1 MVGIDDVINK
11 LSTVIDPDL
20 NKDIVSMGMIK
31 DLDLNSGNLKFTL
44 ELTTPACPFNEQIEQ
59 DVRNAIGELDEIK
72 NFDMNVTAKVME
84 GRSLDADESMK
95 TVKNII
101 AVASGKGGVG
111 KSTVSLNLALA
122 LSRTGAKVGL
132 LDADI
137 YGPSIP
143 LMLGM
148 KNAAMQVEDKK
159 LQPPESNGIK
169 VVSFG
174 FFAEQEHQAA
184 IYRGPIIS
192 GIVKQFLVDTNW
204 TDLDYL
210 IVDLPPGTGDIPL
223 TLAQTCQPTGILV
236 VTTPQEVAS
245 SVASKAIGMFS
256 TLQVPMLGVVENMSY
271 FECSK
276 CNEKHYI
283 FGKGGAEKISE
294 KHNMPL
300 LGTIPL
306 NSGIMAGSDLGKPV
320 MITHPDSLSAE
331 AFTVAAKNIA
341 AQCSIQYYKM
351 KEEAEAEVK
360 WNGLSPEERQKILD
374 EFTLEELSTDSDP
387 TEDEVEMQNKTWAE
401 LEHEIQVVV
410 IQHLFGKPKIQ
421 TTPTTS

>member
-1 MVGIDDVINK
+1 MVGVDDVINK

-44 ELTTPACPFNEQIEQ
+44 ELTTPACPFNEEIEA
-59 DVRNAIGELDEIK
+59 DVRKAIDELDGID
-72 NFDMNVTAKVME
+72 NLDMNVTAKVME

-111 KSTVSLNLALA
+111 KSTVALNLALA

-148 KNAAMQVEDKK
+148 KNTAMQVEDKK
-159 LQPPESNGIK
+159 LQPPESNRIK

-223 TLAQTCQPTGILV
+223 TLAQTIPITGILV

-256 TLQVPMLGVVENMSY
+256 KLNVPMLGVVENMSY

-306 NSGIMAGSDLGKPV
+306 NSGIMSGSDLGKPV
-320 MITHPDSLSAE
+320 MITQPDSPSAE
-331 AFTVAAKNIA
+331 AFTVAAKNVA
-341 AQCSIQYYKM
+341 AQCSIQHYKM
-351 KEEAEAEVK
+351 KEEAEAEAK
-360 WNGLSPEERQKILD
+360 WDGLSPEARQKILVGLID
-374 EFTLEELSTDSDP
+374 EMVTLGGNIAP
-387 TEDEVEMQNKTWAE
+387 EDENKTWAE
-401 LEHEIQVVV
+401 LEHEIQDA
-410 IQHLFGKPKIQ
+410 IIPHLFGESKVQ